1 MMRDRPGVRGH
12 FYLEARNRHGDLI
25 EVVDEKNVI
34 LDVGLVSM
42 ARTMDVSATTA
53 RTFFGLQV
61 GDNGALSTNPAIP
74 KTIDAATQTE
84 LYHELG
90 GVATRTAAGFT
101 AVQQGAP
108 NDNQVLCQQSFDS
121 SSYATTDFADITKMY
136 MNEAMCFI
144 SNAAESTSI
153 WSPFAMRTFKSVP
166 FAPTDAIT
174 VLIKWTFIFEK
185 AS

>member
-1 MMRDRPGVRGH
+1 M
-12 FYLEARNRHGDLI
+12 
-25 EVVDEKNVI
+25 VDESNVI
-34 LDVGLVSM
+34 LDLGLATM
-42 ARTMDVSATTA
+42 ASTVAFALPAD
-53 RTFFGLQV
+53 RTFYGIQV

-74 KTIDAATQTE
+74 KTIDAAMDPAVM
-84 LYHELG
+84 YHELG
-90 GVATRTAAGFT
+90 ARVGGAGNFTAAVVPGDE
-101 AVQQGAP
+101 
-108 NDNQVLCQQSFDS
+108 NHVLCQQSFDS

-144 SNAAESTSI
+144 SNAAEATGA

-166 FAPTDAIT
+166 FAPSDAIV